1 MLAWQALPQ
10 LSHLASPSSTDLL
23 EGQREVIYSVQELN
37 LEHEPGQLC
46 NCSLLNELKVP
57 FGIIALA

>member
-10 LSHLASPSSTDLL
+10 LSHLASPSSTDPL

-46 NCSLLNELKVP
+46 NCSLLNESKVP
-57 FGIIALA
+57 LGIIALA